1 MDYDRMDIDPSARIA
16 RNAVVIGDVTLGA
29 DVTVLF
35 NATLRGDCRGRIVVG
50 ERTNIQELACVHVPL
65 GGDTVIGSDVSVGHG
80 AILHGCVIGDGT
92 LVGMGAT
99 VLDGARVGRD
109 CLIGAGALVTGGADI
124 PDGMLVVGSPA
135 RAKRPLT
142 DEELAGLRENAD
154 EYVAIGRDL
163 AAQGL
168 LAEGVAPNAVR

>member
-35 NATLRGDCRGRIVVG
+35 NATLRGDCRGRIIVG